1 MLTTPANAC
10 ICSIGRLANDYYVAD
25 RITIGAAAGI
35 FPGNSPG
42 QEVSAM
48 LFDASIEF
56 CKEQITSFISISP
69 LTLEI
74 FNDRL
79 AVKLGGVTGLSTS
92 LLSALAKRNG
102 RLVSAALCVLLEFA
116 ACLFLIQT
124 YGFVGALE
132 RTIPIIALRIKDI
145 CLAVFTRVFNC
156 YFLLA
161 LRIVKYIAHS
171 FLGKLVWNELK
182 PRPKSGST
190 LPASSWL
197 VGRKKPQGLSPSFY
211 GVVVAFFFAFSVDR
225 QPLAIPIGRKLQPRY
240 VPDKDRDTDDHDDD
254 EALWDDD
261 ESKDR
266 AMSSENDANITSTSS
281 AESQS
286 NVEAEDAHRD
296 GSVEVNKAAVDQD
309 EVEEDPVAENGK
321 QVDGAHIEDVLGHA
335 LNFVWE
341 VFLMAVQAQEWH
353 VQQLRKEIEFIQEQY
368 SLMQETEVVEDG
380 ESIENGSLD
389 NSKQFGPEMDM
400 DEGVVEA
407 QENVRDN
414 EECLLEEVERSF
426 SLALPNAEEVAFD
439 LHNAIASTRTALEEV
454 NEGLGTLDVVDD
466 IEASKG
472 DDVGC
477 IADSESFGSFVDT
490 PAVSGFATADVF
502 EEDHNLFGMK
512 ESISISTSSVVSEE
526 EDSASLLDGMK
537 SAKVSSSIF
546 SHRRRSSL
554 DAMVGMSFAVAGQA
568 TSVMLRDEP
577 IVVEAPRRR

>member
-1 MLTTPANAC
+1 
-10 ICSIGRLANDYYVAD
+10 
-25 RITIGAAAGI
+25 
-35 FPGNSPG
+35 
-42 QEVSAM
+42 M
-48 LFDASIEF
+48 LFDDSIEF

-79 AVKLGGVTGLSTS
+79 AVKPGGVTGLSTS

-171 FLGKLVWNELK
+171 FLGKLIWNELK
-182 PRPKSGST
+182 PSVYHLADILDAHGREFCGDDYLLFDFFVDKAKKWLYSPCIELARRVEEAPGVIAFF
-190 LPASSWL
+190 LRRYLEWFIFWILWAS
-197 VGRKKPQGLSPSFY
+197 
-211 GVVVAFFFAFSVDR
+211 VVVAFFFAFSVDR
-225 QPLAIPIGRKLQPRY
+225 QPLAIPIGRKLQPCY

-266 AMSSENDANITSTSS
+266 AMNSENDANITSTSS

-296 GSVEVNKAAVDQD
+296 GSVEANKAAVDQD

-321 QVDGAHIEDVLGHA
+321 EVDGAPIEDVLGHA
-335 LNFVWE
+335 LIFVWE
-341 VFLMAVQAQEWH
+341 VFLMDVQAQEWH
-353 VQQLRKEIEFIQEQY
+353 VQQLRKQIEFIQEQY
-368 SLMQETEVVEDG
+368 SLVQETEVVEDG
-380 ESIENGSLD
+380 ESIESGSLD

-426 SLALPNAEEVAFD
+426 SLALPNAEEVTFD
-439 LHNAIASTRTALEEV
+439 LHNVIASTRTAREEV

-472 DDVGC
+472 DDVGR

-490 PAVSGFATADVF
+490 PAVGGFATADVF

-526 EDSASLLDGMK
+526 EESASLLDGMK
-537 SAKVSSSIF
+537 SAKVSSTIF

-568 TSVMLRDEP
+568 TSAMLRVEP